1 MHAPAVAN
9 DDGPAR
15 LQFRIRSAAGSLTPG
30 DGALGVG
37 TDRDGVLYVPDTA
50 ERNAPCLILL
60 HGAMG
65 TGRRELRAVVAAADR
80 YGAVVVAPDSR
91 GQTWDIIYLQQ
102 FGPDIEFIDRTLEHV
117 ADTLDVDMSR
127 LAIGGISDGASY
139 ALCVGLA
146 NGDVFPSVIAFS
158 PGFAVV
164 PAPVGEPRVF
174 VSHGVHDPIL
184 PIDATSR
191 RLAPSMADAGYHV
204 TYAEF
209 DGGHTVPPPVA
220 DRAFDWWLNRQ
231 SSP

>member
-1 MHAPAVAN
+1 MHAPAVPN
-9 DDGPAR
+9 HDGPAR
-15 LQFRIRSAAGSLTPG
+15 LRFRVRPATGALVAG
-30 DGALGVG
+30 DGPLGVG
-37 TDRDGVLYVPDTA
+37 LDRDGVLYVPDTA
-50 ERNAPCLILL
+50 ERGAPCLVLL

-91 GQTWDIIYLQQ
+91 GATWDIIHLQQ
-102 FGPDIEFIDRTLEHV
+102 FGPDIEFIDRVLDHMVDHV
-117 ADTLDVDMSR
+117 DVDTDR
-127 LAIGGISDGASY
+127 LAVGGISDGASY

-164 PAPVGEPRVF
+164 PVAVGEPRLF
-174 VSHGVHDPIL
+174 VSHGVHDRIL
-184 PIDATSR
+184 PIDTTSR
-191 RLAPSMADAGYHV
+191 RLVPSIADAGYHV

-209 DGGHTVPPPVA
+209 DGGHEVPPPVA
-220 DRAFDWWLNRQ
+220 DRAFAWWLRQ